1 MFLKNLRLICG
12 KKNITYAEEKLFL
25 YQWSYCNNT
34 NVHVSWLQLMNIL
47 LKAPELAIKF
57 DMNNQVIYKN

>member
-1 MFLKNLRLICG
+1 M
-12 KKNITYAEEKLFL
+12 TLFL
-25 YQWSYCNNT
+25 YQWSYCNYT